1 MNTMPYENYHYYGMN
16 LIWWVV
22 WVILLFWIFA
32 WPYPIPGQKS
42 KKDTPLDVLKK
53 RFASGQINEQEYL
66 EKKKIIEG

>member
-1 MNTMPYENYHYYGMN
+1 MN

-32 WPYPIPGQKS
+32 SPYPIPGQKF

-53 RFASGQINEQEYL
+53 RFASGQISEQEYL
-66 EKKKIIEG
+66 EKKKIIQG